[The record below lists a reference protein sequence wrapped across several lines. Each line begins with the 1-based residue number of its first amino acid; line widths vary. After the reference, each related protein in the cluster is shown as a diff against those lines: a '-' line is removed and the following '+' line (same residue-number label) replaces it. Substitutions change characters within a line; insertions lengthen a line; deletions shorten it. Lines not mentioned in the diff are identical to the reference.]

1 MPKRVALLIARNL
14 ADNAPD
20 RRADAYLFDVQRK
33 NMEAAFIPAG
43 LTLDVVRWTEP
54 GMNWA
59 RFDAALVLNC
69 WDYQDRH
76 DAFLAR
82 LAEIEAAGVRVF
94 NPLKLVRWN
103 IRKTYLRDL
112 ESRGVAIIPTL
123 WPESAQ
129 AGDIQEAFD
138 KFGCDE
144 VVLKRQVGGGA
155 RGQMRY
161 ARASAPTSGVLLDR
175 PGMIQPLIQSV
186 VTEGEYSFLFID
198 GAFSHALVKRATAGD
213 YRIQEAYGGRS
224 MRVDPSAADTTRAR
238 AVLEALDE
246 APLYARIDMVRGE
259 DGGLMLMELEVLEP
273 YLFPAE
279 GPAIG
284 AMLAAALRR
293 RLG

>member
-129 AGDIQEAFD
+129 ASDIQEAFD

-144 VVLKRQVGGGA
+144 MVLKRQVGGGA

-198 GAFSHALVKRATAGD
+198 GAFSHALVKRAAAGD

-246 APLYARIDMVRGE
+246 PPLYARIDMVRGE